1 MAEFRTEVT
10 TFPELRRTL
19 RAIHACID
27 QLTAGTTASLDS
39 LVERPGGVAGAVK
52 GQVITTN
59 KRGEWIV
66 TPGGAPDSK
75 IITLLAAGSPVA
87 L

>member
-1 MAEFRTEVT
+1 MASFRTEVT

-19 RAIHACID
+19 RAVQDCVSKLE
-27 QLTAGTTASLDS
+27 QVAGTTAGLPD
-39 LVERPGGVAGAVK
+39 LPGGVAGVAK
-52 GQVITTN
+52 GQIMTTN
-59 KRGEWIV
+59 KHGEWIV

-75 IITLLAAGSPVA
+75 LITLLAAGTPVA